1 MSEYTPDQ
9 LAAAQAAAQAAPAP
23 VPTGPDPVAAQA
35 SGGSAYEADIEAL
48 KAVLAAQQARLDAL
62 ENERRAQNM
71 PPLVSTVQALRDLL
85 DAHANMSG
93 LAVPDV
99 LVRLADD
106 AVAAAKDAVSSGDVS
121 FLRDI
126 AAKITAGLKRIH
138 PGGGD
143 HPFYRQAVEFA
154 RDHVPEACDQVTAP
168 VGSPAPALGSSQ
180 APVTVVAGSRVG

>member
-35 SGGSAYEADIEAL
+35 AGGSAYEADIEAL

-93 LAVPDV
+93 LTVPDV

-126 AAKITAGLKRIH
+126 AGKIAAGLKRIH

-143 HPFYRQAVEFA
+143 HPFYRQAVDFA
-154 RDHVPEACDQVTAP
+154 NDHIPEACDQVTIP
-168 VGSPAPALGSSQ
+168 VVSQAPALGSSQ
-180 APVTVVAGSRVG
+180 APAVVVAGSRVG